1 MKRTDLWLGLALLGA
16 GCLAGPGAT
25 AAAAAPLPT
34 FHSADAET
42 WKRCI
47 KSIVQKP
54 GCCGACSVLS
64 MDDARVLFRRVVG
77 TDTPADAAPVTRTWA
92 EHGDRILA
100 EFRRLAPERS
110 DVVKPERGAE
120 KEKP

>member
-1 MKRTDLWLGLALLGA
+1 MKRTEWWIGLALL
-16 GCLAGPGAT
+16 
-25 AAAAAPLPT
+25 AASIASAAPIPR
-34 FHSADAET
+34 FQPADAET

-77 TDTPADAAPVTRTWA
+77 TDTPADAASVARAWA

-110 DVVKPERGAE
+110 DVARPERGAE

>member
-1 MKRTDLWLGLALLGA
+1 LALLGV
-16 GCLAGPGAT
+16 GCLAGLGAT
-25 AAAAAPLPT
+25 AAFAAPIPR
-34 FHSADAET
+34 FQPGDAET
-42 WKRCI
+42 WKRSI

-77 TDTPADAAPVTRTWA
+77 TDAPADAASVARAWA

-100 EFRRLAPERS
+100 EFRRLSPER
-110 DVVKPERGAE
+110 DDAVRPERGAE
-120 KEKP
+120 REKP